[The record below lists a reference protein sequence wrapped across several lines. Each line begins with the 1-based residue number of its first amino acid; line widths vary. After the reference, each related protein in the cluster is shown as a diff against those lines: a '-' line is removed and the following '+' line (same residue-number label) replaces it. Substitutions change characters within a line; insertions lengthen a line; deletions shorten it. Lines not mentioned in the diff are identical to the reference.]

1 MQSSI
6 ASGSALFMALGGLF
20 RRPVTGLLRGLAA
33 RLSAVL
39 VCAGFVFPAG
49 ALAQLPS
56 ASAPAMPAARQAAP
70 AISDPRSADTA
81 LTQARRLFDEGKAA
95 DALAAVEVALQ
106 ASPSDPR
113 LRFMKGVILS
123 REGRVDEA
131 ITVFRSLSQDFP
143 ELPEPY
149 NNLAAL
155 YAARGQLDE
164 ARAALDEAIR
174 ALPNYALAQENLG
187 DVYLRLAMRAW
198 GQAAKLDPGTPTA
211 AAKLK
216 LAQQLAAPAAS
227 ASPAL
232 PGAR

>member
-6 ASGSALFMALGGLF
+6 ASGLTRTLALGVLIAGLAC
-20 RRPVTGLLRGLAA
+20 TGLLPPDNAM
-33 RLSAVL
+33 
-39 VCAGFVFPAG
+39 
-49 ALAQLPS
+49 AQL
-56 ASAPAMPAARQAAP
+56 APAAPPVLPAAGREAAP
-70 AISDPRSADTA
+70 GVSDPRNADTA
-81 LTQARRLFDEGKAA
+81 LTQARRLFDENRAN
-95 DALAAVEVALQ
+95 DALAAIEVALQ
-106 ASPSDPR
+106 VSPSDPR
-113 LRFMKGVILS
+113 LRFLKGVILS
-123 REGRVDEA
+123 REHRDDDAVA
-131 ITVFRSLSQDFP
+131 VFRALSQDFP

-187 DVYLRLAMRAW
+187 DVYLRLAIRAW
-198 GQAAKLDPGTPTA
+198 GQAAKLDPNASTT

-216 LAQQLAAPAAS
+216 LARQIAS
-227 ASPAL
+227 APQAGGTGSPAL

>member
-6 ASGSALFMALGGLF
+6 ASGLTRTLALGGLIA
-20 RRPVTGLLRGLAA
+20 GLAFT
-33 RLSAVL
+33 
-39 VCAGFVFPAG
+39 GFVRPDS
-49 ALAQLPS
+49 ALAQLAPAAMPVLPS
-56 ASAPAMPAARQAAP
+56 AAREAAP
-70 AISDPRSADTA
+70 AVSDPRNADTA
-81 LTQARRLFDEGKAA
+81 LTQARRLFDENRAG
-95 DALAAVEVALQ
+95 DALAAIEVALEV
-106 ASPSDPR
+106 SPSDPR
-113 LRFMKGVILS
+113 LRFLKGVILS
-123 REGRVDEA
+123 HEGRDEDA
-131 ITVFRSLSQDFP
+131 IAVFRALSQDFP

-187 DVYLRLAMRAW
+187 DVYLRLAIRAW
-198 GQAAKLDPGTPTA
+198 ARAAQLDPSASAT

-216 LAQQLAAPAAS
+216 LARQIATAAEAGGS
-227 ASPAL
+227 GSPAL